1 MPKIPFLFFR
11 FLVSK
16 MLVSI
21 LFSAFTVFFLWE
33 IVETYHSVFLAGLVA
48 TIYLVVQM
56 LVSVPVG
63 HMIDRMNSTVIGM
76 IGSVIVLLSP
86 LLLTTGYTLQVVY
99 SSTVLI
105 TVGWTMKGDSFSATI
120 KKHLSEDQFMASNS
134 FSLQQHTLHH

>member
-86 LLLTTGYTLQVVY
+86 LLLTTGYTA
-99 SSTVLI
+99 SGCVLLNC
-105 TVGWTMKGDSFSATI
+105 VNHGWVDNERGQFFCNDQEASERGSVHGI
-120 KKHLSEDQFMASNS
+120 KFL
-134 FSLQQHTLHH
+134 